1 MGFKSGAEWTGNKNG
16 RPKGS
21 GGGLKDYDR
30 KKFQAMSDDE
40 KDKYLKTIAPELR
53 YRMAEGNPH
62 QTEEKTIDANIT
74 IVAPSAV
81 LDKLKDATDNE
92 ANRSSIKQ

>member
-1 MGFKSGAEWTGNKNG
+1 MTFTKNDPNINRNG
-16 RPKGS
+16 RPLGS

-30 KKFQAMSDDE
+30 KRFQAMSDEE

-81 LDKLKDATDNE
+81 LDKLKNATNNE
-92 ANRSSIKQ
+92 TDRGSIK

>member
-1 MGFKSGAEWTGNKNG
+1 MVFKSGTEWNGNKSG

-30 KKFQAMSDDE
+30 KKFLAMTDEE
-40 KDKYLKTIAPELR
+40 KDEYLKTIAPELR

-81 LDKLKDATDNE
+81 IDKLGLDEDKV
-92 ANRSSIKQ
+92 